1 MLCADGRGEDA
12 TQKAGVGCV
21 RVTVCADWDLLFCQ
35 LGVGFLCV
43 AMLVSCSWLHVGLH
57 WNETESGIEGVLAD
71 EDSTVQ
77 QSNSSDSK
85 NNSYSNAIQKEI
97 TLPSRLIYYINR
109 DSETPYHILD
119 TRARHQQKH
128 DKAVHL
134 AQASF
139 QIEAF
144 GSKFI
149 LDLTLNNDLLS
160 SNYVEI
166 HYEDGKPKFS
176 KGGEHCYYHGNIRG
190 IKDSKVALSTCNGL
204 HGMFED
210 STYLYLIEP
219 VELTHS
225 AISRGVFEEMK
236 YLELMIVNDHKM
248 FKRHRSSTAYTNNF
262 AKSVVNLVDAIY
274 KEQLN
279 TRVVL
284 VAVETWTDRDRINI
298 HPDPLQMLHDFSK
311 YRQHYIK
318 QHADAVHLL
327 SVIILAYTIR
337 MEEFLQKGFFP
348 RGYDCRYAVNECDI
362 AEFCTGDSGQ
372 CPPNLHKQDG
382 YACDSNQ
389 GRCYNGE
396 CKTRD
401 NQCKYI
407 WGSKSSGSDKFC
419 YEKLNTEGTTK
430 GNCGKDGDR
439 WIQCSKHDV
448 FCGFLLCT
456 NLTKVPRVGQ
466 VQGEIIP
473 NSFYHQGR
481 IVDCSGAH
489 VLLDDDTDLG
499 YVEDGAPCGPQ
510 MMCLDKKCLPIQSL
524 NISSCPIGSNGKV
537 CSGHGVCSNEATC
550 ICNFSW
556 AGTDCSIDDPV
567 RDTGGKKEEG
577 PKGPSATNLII
588 GSIAGAILVAAIVL
602 GGTGWGFKLSDVHM
616 NIRYCGVKSISN
628 EIKHQE
634 KRQAVFIIIGTPQ
647 DQVLGKE
654 EDASSFTWT
663 GCTERIQIIKGVDE
677 QQRNECLNQFSNDI
691 NQCGPTDFNKDKL
704 VLLKHRFFLGKGLC
718 FQVQRLKGAASESLE
733 KANGLLPSCDT
744 TDLGSRG
751 RIHCNMRLPCSLLIM
766 AVFCVTPFLCHSQV
780 DPLALGQADPQ
791 CWESSSAVLLEM
803 RKPHISD
810 SVSGFWDFMIFLKSS
825 ENLKHGALFW
835 DLAQLFWD
843 IYVDCV
849 LSRTHGLGR
858 RQLTEAEQK
867 IATLH
872 SWFTG
877 KNQGHYSNTSLMGN
891 H

>member
-1 MLCADGRGEDA
+1 MKPPGSIAPRQPRCCGRRLPAACRPALLPLLDRL
-12 TQKAGVGCV
+12 V
-21 RVTVCADWDLLFCQ
+21 WLLLLLLLFR
-35 LGVGFLCV
+35 GSLCPP
-43 AMLVSCSWLHVGLH
+43 AAADLH
-57 WNETESGIEGVLAD
+57 WNETAGSIEGVLAD
-71 EDSTVQ
+71 EESTFQ
-77 QSNSSDSK
+77 QNKSSSSK

-97 TLPSRLIYYINR
+97 TLPSRLIYYVNK

-128 DKAVHL
+128 NKAVHL
-134 AQASF
+134 SQASF

-144 GSKFI
+144 DSKFI

-190 IKDSKVALSTCNGL
+190 VKDSKVALSTCNGL

-210 STYLYLIEP
+210 RNYLYMIEP
-219 VELTHS
+219 MDLTHS
-225 AISRGVFEEMK
+225 TESKSRPHIIQRTYGTQASKQLRNLETDSSSEWPFLSELQWLRRKRRKRAASRGIFEEMK

-248 FKRHRSSTAYTNNF
+248 TLTGVSLQVLFVRTSEYKHSRLFASELSVTQKQFKKHRSSNAYTNNF

-284 VAVETWTDRDRINI
+284 IAVETWTDRDRINI

-327 SVIILAYTIR
+327 SNVTFHYKRSSLSYFGGVCSVTRGVGVNEYGLPLAMAQELAQSLAQNLGIQWEPAARKPKCDCTESWGGCIMEETGVYHSRKFSKCSIAEYKEFLLRGGGACLFNKPTKLFETTECGNGYVEAGEECDCGFR
-337 MEEFLQKGFFP
+337 MECYADCCKKCSLSNGAHCSDGPCCNTSCLFFP

-372 CPPNLHKQDG
+372 CPPNLRKQDG

-419 YEKLNTEGTTK
+419 YEKLNTEGTKK

-439 WIQCSKHDV
+439 WVQCSKHDV

-499 YVEDGAPCGPQ
+499 YVEDGAPCGPH

-537 CSGHGVCSNEATC
+537 CSGHGKCQKTKVRSKSTRPYLKR
-550 ICNFSW
+550 CNSKSCFLHYW
-556 AGTDCSIDDPV
+556 
-567 RDTGGKKEEG
+567 
-577 PKGPSATNLII
+577 
-588 GSIAGAILVAAIVL
+588 ILGI
-602 GGTGWGFKLSDVHM
+602 
-616 NIRYCGVKSISN
+616 
-628 EIKHQE
+628 
-634 KRQAVFIIIGTPQ
+634 P
-647 DQVLGKE
+647 
-654 EDASSFTWT
+654 
-663 GCTERIQIIKGVDE
+663 
-677 QQRNECLNQFSNDI
+677 CLQ
-691 NQCGPTDFNKDKL
+691 TDFC
-704 VLLKHRFFLGKGLC
+704 R
-718 FQVQRLKGAASESLE
+718 A
-733 KANGLLPSCDT
+733 
-744 TDLGSRG
+744 
-751 RIHCNMRLPCSLLIM
+751 
-766 AVFCVTPFLCHSQV
+766 
-780 DPLALGQADPQ
+780 
-791 CWESSSAVLLEM
+791 AVLL
-803 RKPHISD
+803 
-810 SVSGFWDFMIFLKSS
+810 L
-825 ENLKHGALFW
+825 
-835 DLAQLFWD
+835 
-843 IYVDCV
+843 
-849 LSRTHGLGR
+849 
-858 RQLTEAEQK
+858 
-867 IATLH
+867 
-872 SWFTG
+872 
-877 KNQGHYSNTSLMGN
+877 
-891 H
+891 

>member
-1 MLCADGRGEDA
+1 MKVSA
-12 TQKAGVGCV
+12 TPVVQEWKRNRKESLSV
-21 RVTVCADWDLLFCQ
+21 
-35 LGVGFLCV
+35 
-43 AMLVSCSWLHVGLH
+43 
-57 WNETESGIEGVLAD
+57 ETI
-71 EDSTVQ
+71 
-77 QSNSSDSK
+77 
-85 NNSYSNAIQKEI
+85 
-97 TLPSRLIYYINR
+97 P
-109 DSETPYHILD
+109 
-119 TRARHQQKH
+119 
-128 DKAVHL
+128 KAVHL

-166 HYEDGKPKFS
+166 HYEDGKQKFS
-176 KGGEHCYYHGNIRG
+176 KREKIKVELVECKLKPNTRQGGEHCYYHGSIRG
-190 IKDSKVALSTCNGL
+190 IKDSRVALSTCNGL

-210 STYLYLIEP
+210 STYVYLIEP
-219 VELTHS
+219 VALSHS
-225 AISRGVFEEMK
+225 AESKGRPHIIQRIYGMQASKHLPDLGNPIKSAAAVIFENPSIFTISQRISLIHQASRGVFEEMK

-248 FKRHRSSTAYTNNF
+248 FKKHRSSHVYTNNF

-298 HPDPLQMLHDFSK
+298 HPDPLQMLHDFSR

-327 SVIILAYTIR
+327 SVYHSRKFSKCSIAEYK
-337 MEEFLQKGFFP
+337 EFLLRGGGACLFNRPTKFFP

-419 YEKLNTEGTTK
+419 YEKLNTEGTKK

-456 NLTKVPRVGQ
+456 NLTKVPRVGH
-466 VQGEIIP
+466 VQGEVIP

-524 NISSCPIGSNGKV
+524 NISSCPIGSNGRV

-556 AGTDCSIDDPV
+556 AGTDCSIDDPI
-567 RDTGGKKEEG
+567 RDTGNKKDEG

-602 GGTGWGFKLSDVHM
+602 GGTGWGFKLSDFHM
-616 NIRYCGVKSISN
+616 NIRYCGVKSKSN
-628 EIKHQE
+628 GRYQY
-634 KRQAVFIIIGTPQ
+634 RRS
-647 DQVLGKE
+647 L
-654 EDASSFTWT
+654 
-663 GCTERIQIIKGVDE
+663 
-677 QQRNECLNQFSNDI
+677 DI
-691 NQCGPTDFNKDKL
+691 TYQL
-704 VLLKHRFFLGKGLC
+704 AIRF
-718 FQVQRLKGAASESLE
+718 
-733 KANGLLPSCDT
+733 
-744 TDLGSRG
+744 
-751 RIHCNMRLPCSLLIM
+751 
-766 AVFCVTPFLCHSQV
+766 
-780 DPLALGQADPQ
+780 
-791 CWESSSAVLLEM
+791 
-803 RKPHISD
+803 
-810 SVSGFWDFMIFLKSS
+810 
-825 ENLKHGALFW
+825 
-835 DLAQLFWD
+835 
-843 IYVDCV
+843 
-849 LSRTHGLGR
+849 
-858 RQLTEAEQK
+858 
-867 IATLH
+867 
-872 SWFTG
+872 
-877 KNQGHYSNTSLMGN
+877 
-891 H
+891 